1 MGISSVVQKIVNA
14 ATGSSGE
21 IDLMDLAGTDDNA
34 REERLFAK
42 RQQMM
47 ATLLES
53 DAVAEGRVA
62 VRHLMSKAT
71 VTVPTTATVET
82 VQQHMK
88 THHLRHVLVRQGK
101 SELAGVISDRDLTR
115 KRGATAADIMTANPL
130 SVTPDTLLSPAVTLM
145 IRKRIS
151 CLPVVEEGQ
160 LVGVFTTTD
169 LIMALQCAFQLLQ
182 RAAPN
187 LTQSAIHGR

>member
-1 MGISSVVQKIVNA
+1 MGISSVVQKIVSV
-14 ATGSSGE
+14 ATGSGEFDLGDLSGTE
-21 IDLMDLAGTDDNA
+21 DSVRD
-34 REERLFAK
+34 ERLFAK

-47 ATLLES
+47 TTLLES
-53 DAVAEGRVA
+53 EAVAEGRVA

-71 VTVPTTATVET
+71 VTVAPTATVET
-82 VQQHMK
+82 VHQMMK
-88 THHLRHVLVRQGK
+88 THRLRHVLVRRGRN
-101 SELAGVISDRDLTR
+101 ELAGVISDRDLSR
-115 KRGATAADIMTANPL
+115 KRGATAADIMTADPHT
-130 SVTPDTLLSPAVTLM
+130 VTPDTLLNPAVTLM

-151 CLPVVEEGQ
+151 CLPVVEEGE